1 MTSMK
6 TAAAALALVL
16 AALPA
21 VAGAACLE
29 RTDMHAL
36 QAASLQQRLMVAGFT
51 CHDARA
57 YNSFVLS
64 HRGELQKSD
73 ASLLAFFK
81 HGHGGE
87 AAYHTYKTHLAN
99 ASALQSSRDDG
110 FCGDVGQLFDTA
122 STGGSLDAVLDTMP
136 TTDTG
141 YTPCYMAS
149 VQPSRSQRVVRTA
162 SVSPRVPET
171 RNYRQEERRPVYGQR
186 DSYDRA
192 DDRDRNYAW
201 NDRDDDDAY
210 ERRDH
215 GWYRDP
221 RDDDRYDDRYDDRA
235 RWRDRY
241 DDRDG
246 PYDGPDDDSN
256 W

>member
-6 TAAAALALVL
+6 TASAVMLALML
-16 AALPA
+16 AGFPA
-21 VAGAACLE
+21 VADAACLE

-51 CHDARA
+51 CHDAGA
-57 YNSFVLS
+57 YNRFVLA

-81 HGHGGE
+81 RGNGGE

-122 STGGSLDAVLDTMP
+122 SAGGSLDNVLDTLP
-136 TTDTG
+136 TADTG
-141 YTPCYMAS
+141 YSACYMAAA
-149 VQPSRSQRVVRTA
+149 QPSRSHRVVRTA
-162 SVSPRVPET
+162 SVSPRAAAPDA
-171 RNYRQEERRPVYGQR
+171 RSYRRDDRQPVYDERGA
-186 DSYDRA
+186 YDRSY
-192 DDRDRNYAW
+192 DRDRNYAW
-201 NDRDDDDAY
+201 NDRDDDDGTDL
-210 ERRDH
+210 RDSR
-215 GWYRDP
+215 WYRDE
-221 RDDDRYDDRYDDRA
+221 RENDRYEDRYDDRA

-246 PYDGPDDDSN
+246 PYDDSD